1 MIEKERGNE
10 CGRTPGPAT
19 KPGGGVVAVS
29 AQSPDKLS
37 VTGKLLS
44 VLLAFSPERPELTLT
59 EIAQRAGLALTT
71 AHRLIGELTAF
82 GALERDS
89 AGRYRIGLRLWEV
102 ASLAPRGLALREQA
116 LPFMED
122 LYEITGEN
130 VQLAVREGLEVV
142 FVERIAGFRAVSVK
156 TRVGGRFPMHA
167 TGVGLVL
174 LAYAPVEVQEQAL
187 AAPMQ
192 RFTEK
197 TFSTAH
203 ELRQALALVRRNG
216 FAVSNGQ
223 VTLDALSVAAPV
235 YGPEGTVLAAL
246 SLVVRSEG
254 AQPIALAPAVQ
265 AAARG
270 LSRVISSS
278 APATGGRGQ
287 HRAGRAPPI
296 S

>member
-1 MIEKERGNE
+1 M
-10 CGRTPGPAT
+10 A
-19 KPGGGVVAVS
+19 VVV
-29 AQSPDKLS
+29 QGKDKLS

-44 VLLAFSPERPELTLT
+44 VLLAFSAERPELTLT
-59 EIAQRAGLALTT
+59 EVAQRAGLALTT
-71 AHRLIGELTAF
+71 AHRLVGELTTF

-187 AAPMQ
+187 AAPLR

-197 TFSTAH
+197 TIGTAS

-235 YGPEGTVLAAL
+235 QGPEGTVLAAL

-270 LSRVISSS
+270 LSRVIS
-278 APATGGRGQ
+278 AGATAGG
-287 HRAGRAPPI
+287 
-296 S
+296 